1 MKNDNFE
8 MKLKE
13 MTKPEIPH
21 LKHEDMLSN
30 AIVNAKDKSI
40 VSLWWLSVPLFII
53 TMLIMKSIYMP
64 GSTLA
69 SNMSEME
76 IRNRYISILFFLFSP
91 IVIIIF
97 NALSIKKIFFLSGNP
112 KSVNFLVAVW
122 INVLAILLSAFI
134 LIIYSL

>member
-1 MKNDNFE
+1 MEKDNFE

-13 MTKPEIPH
+13 MTKPEMPH
-21 LKHEDMLSN
+21 LKHEEMLSN

-40 VSLWWLSVPLFII
+40 VSLWWLSVPAFII
-53 TMLIMKSIYMP
+53 MMLIMKSVYMP
-64 GSTLA
+64 GTTLV

-76 IRNRYISILFFLFSP
+76 IRNRYISIVFFLFSP

-97 NALSIKKIFFLSGNP
+97 NSLSIRKIFFLSGNP
-112 KSVNFLVAVW
+112 KSVNFLAAVW